1 MKNFQGI
8 KICLYLPFKYYN
20 TFNNAMFQWF
30 WTILSLGA
38 PERWLTHTF
47 SKWATRKRKTTNCKL
62 DFYHFWATD
71 NSNHSPLSVAN
82 SWRNIKLSLLLFP
95 VGSLNLSDFSSSSS
109 PSAVHLFLAPQRYLR
124 VTIRSHSSR
133 RSKDQ
138 TALGLNGTFPFGWSD
153 ARYVPRFKH
162 CSLLP
167 HTLTNSFSISST
179 L

>member
-1 MKNFQGI
+1 MVLDYIVVG
-8 KICLYLPFKYYN
+8 CPWEVTDTL
-20 TFNNAMFQWF
+20 
-30 WTILSLGA
+30 
-38 PERWLTHTF
+38 

-62 DFYHFWATD
+62 DFYHFWVTD
-71 NSNHSPLSVAN
+71 WTLTIHPLSVAN

-95 VGSLNLSDFSSSSS
+95 VGSLNLSHFSSSSS

-162 CSLLP
+162 CSLLL

>member
-1 MKNFQGI
+1 MVLDYIVVG
-8 KICLYLPFKYYN
+8 CPWEVTDTL
-20 TFNNAMFQWF
+20 
-30 WTILSLGA
+30 
-38 PERWLTHTF
+38 
-47 SKWATRKRKTTNCKL
+47 SKWTTRKRKTTNCKL
-62 DFYHFWATD
+62 DFYHFWVTD
-71 NSNHSPLSVAN
+71 WTLTIHPLSVAN

-95 VGSLNLSDFSSSSS
+95 VGSLNLSHFSSSSS

-162 CSLLP
+162 CSLLL

>member
-8 KICLYLPFKYYN
+8 KICLPFKYYN
-20 TFNNAMFQWF
+20 TFNNAICLSGFGLYCRWVPLRGDWHTQQMDDKEKKDCKLQ
-30 WTILSLGA
+30 IRLLSLLS
-38 PERWLTHTF
+38 LTIH
-47 SKWATRKRKTTNCKL
+47 
-62 DFYHFWATD
+62 
-71 NSNHSPLSVAN
+71 PLSVAN

-95 VGSLNLSDFSSSSS
+95 VGSLNLSHFSSSSS